1 MSEKTNEEKIE
12 AIVHERV
19 EPALKDLDGRLAR
32 MEQNLK
38 REVYNVKTFTRA
50 YPIMALGFTLLGGV
64 ILGLLWGKMGKSR
77 DRNKE

>member
-12 AIVHERV
+12 AIVHERI

-50 YPIMALGFTLLGGV
+50 YPIMALGVTLLGGV
-64 ILGLLWGKMGKSR
+64 VLGFLWGKISNSR
-77 DRNKE
+77 DSNKD

>member
-1 MSEKTNEEKIE
+1 MSEKATNEKIE
-12 AIVHERV
+12 AIVHERI
-19 EPALKDLDGRLAR
+19 EPVLKDLNGRLAR
-32 MEQNLK
+32 IEQNLK
-38 REVYNVKTFTRA
+38 RDVDDVKTFTRA